1 VLLTIFCSTDD
12 FCKAFFRYQKK
23 FLLTSGA
30 VRRIKASSLSL
41 SEVMA
46 IMIYFH
52 ISRYRTFKDYYT
64 KHVCQ
69 HLRCEFPGL
78 VSYNRFV
85 ELMGG
90 AMVPLMV
97 YLQRCRLKKSAGVA
111 FVDSTTLKACH
122 NRRIHN
128 HKTFRDFAQRGKTSM
143 GWFYG
148 FKLHLIVNHRGDL
161 VSFMLTAGN
170 TDDRNLA
177 MMQTLTKN
185 VLGKLFGDRG
195 YISSKLFKIL
205 LKRGLQLITK
215 LKKNMA
221 NKLVP
226 MMDKLMLKKRAL
238 IESINDQL
246 KNLCQIEHTRHRSIV
261 NFLGN
266 LFSGLIAYTFSPQKP
281 SIAIGEFEL
290 LNLSLANFETSK
302 P

>member
-1 VLLTIFCSTDD
+1 MTIM
-12 FCKAFFRYQKK
+12 
-23 FLLTSGA
+23 
-30 VRRIKASSLSL
+30 V
-41 SEVMA
+41 
-46 IMIYFH
+46 YFH

-69 HLRCEFPGL
+69 HMRSEFPGL

-90 AMVPLMV
+90 AMIPLMV
-97 YLQRCRLKKSAGVA
+97 YLQRCRLKKSTGIA
-111 FVDSTTLKACH
+111 FVDSTTIKVCH

-128 HKTFRDFAQRGKTSM
+128 HKTFNGIAQRGKTSM

-148 FKLHLIVNHRGDL
+148 FKLHLIVNHTGDL
-161 VSFMLTAGN
+161 VSVMLTPGN
-170 TDDRNLA
+170 TDDRNLS
-177 MMQTLTKN
+177 MMQILTKD

-195 YISSKLFKIL
+195 YISAKLFKAL
-205 LKRGLQLITK
+205 LKHGLQLITR

-221 NKLVP
+221 NKLMP
-226 MMDKLMLKKRAL
+226 LMDKLLLKKRAL

-246 KNLCQIEHTRHRSIV
+246 KNLCQIEHTRHRSPI

-281 SIAIGEFEL
+281 SIVGDDLAL
-290 LNLSLANFETSK
+290 LNLCA
-302 P
+302 